1 MESPGPRASR
11 RRLARAP
18 LAQERVAPRKG
29 GVLKVALN
37 AEPPSLD
44 LQWSTSLTTQ
54 QIGWQIYET
63 LYTLDRQYNPIPL
76 LAEGHTVSEGGRQ
89 YAIRLRRGV
98 RFHNGREM
106 TSADVVASLRR
117 WGPRLRRRQVGL
129 VVRRIRGAL
138 QVPTRSRSACAS
150 RPTRC

>member
-1 MESPGPRASR
+1 MRFLRWSLLALALLAVG
-11 RRLARAP
+11 RLEAP

-54 QIGWQIYET
+54 QIGWHIYET

-76 LAEGHTVSEGGRQ
+76 LAEGHTVSEGGRHARDQ
-89 YAIRLRRGV
+89 
-98 RFHNGREM
+98 
-106 TSADVVASLRR
+106 
-117 WGPRLRRRQVGL
+117 PR
-129 VVRRIRGAL
+129 
-138 QVPTRSRSACAS
+138 
-150 RPTRC
+150 